1 MHGMRR
7 PFRLA
12 LLPLVLALTLGGC
25 AVHLTPKSEPHA
37 QGQAPE
43 SLNALTSATEAYRA
57 GDYDRAADLF
67 LALSLVSSDPVLSR
81 KALYGLA
88 CSKLA
93 LADSDE
99 DMAEALDVWKRW
111 ASLAPDNPDIED
123 PRLLS
128 PLLPRLAPDG
138 EDSRETVRS
147 MEKEMNRLRARL
159 KEKSQDLDALKS
171 QLDALEQLHKE
182 ITIRKQ
188 DIN

>member
-1 MHGMRR
+1 MRR
-7 PFRLA
+7 HFQFA
-12 LLPLVLALTLGGC
+12 LPLLALTVLLGGC
-25 AVHLTPKSEPHA
+25 SVHLAPKSEPHA
-37 QGQAPE
+37 QAQAQE
-43 SLNALTSATEAYRA
+43 SLNALTSASDAYRA
-57 GDYDRAADLF
+57 EDYDRAADLF

-88 CSKLA
+88 CSKRA
-93 LADSDE
+93 MADTAE
-99 DMAEALDVWKRW
+99 DMAEAMEVWNRW

-123 PRLLS
+123 PRLLA
-128 PLLPRLAPDG
+128 PLLPRLTPDG

-147 MEKEMNRLRARL
+147 MEKEMARLRARL
-159 KEKSQDLDALKS
+159 KEKSQDLDELKS